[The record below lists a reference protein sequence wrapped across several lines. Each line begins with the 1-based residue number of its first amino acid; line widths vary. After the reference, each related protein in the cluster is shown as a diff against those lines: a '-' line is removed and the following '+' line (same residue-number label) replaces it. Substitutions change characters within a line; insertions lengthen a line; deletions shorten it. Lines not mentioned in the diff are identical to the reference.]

1 MVHVEGCVGYGAN
14 VGRVRGARAGV
25 WATGGIG
32 TGVMEVMGMSL
43 VLTVEGVMMA
53 VRLGMGG
60 EGGLL
65 LALPGQHKQCGEPE
79 HPRNAG
85 AVGAAK
91 ASAAVEATLSLCSRS
106 VFSWTA

>member
-1 MVHVEGCVGYGAN
+1 
-14 VGRVRGARAGV
+14 
-25 WATGGIG
+25 
-32 TGVMEVMGMSL
+32 MGMSL
-43 VLTVEGVMMA
+43 VLTAEGVMMA

-65 LALPGQHKQCGEPE
+65 SALPGGHKQCGEPE

-91 ASAAVEATLSLCSRS
+91 ASAAVEATLSL
-106 VFSWTA
+106 